1 MTYRTCD
8 IFNYQ
13 IRHRS
18 RALPNF
24 PRANNLPRQVRGFFV
39 SVFWIFTGRRANRDY
54 RLQSRRWGDFN
65 LDPALTR
72 PIPALQEVIKE
83 VHHGGRHI
91 ALDISENLGCAI
103 VGINGAYRQ
112 DQKEQPRPEWFAR
125 SLFNFPVVGNAH
137 RYLFDLH
144 STAVGARLS
153 TRGIGGFLKE
163 TKDVA
168 ALPAAYHEFTRV
180 CGRPLG
186 AKATGH
192 LIHPEIQVSAAFL
205 IHFGSLGKSA
215 VAASGTFQLAGVSIS

>member
-1 MTYRTCD
+1 MRHIQLSNKTSLKGIAQLSPSEQPAPPSAGLFCICILD
-8 IFNYQ
+8 IHWPQ
-13 IRHRS
+13 GLS
-18 RALPNF
+18 
-24 PRANNLPRQVRGFFV
+24 
-39 SVFWIFTGRRANRDY
+39 
-54 RLQSRRWGDFN
+54 RLQSRRRCDFN

-72 PIPALQEVIKE
+72 PLPALQQVIKE

-91 ALDISENLGCAI
+91 ALYVSENLGCAI
-103 VGINGAYRQ
+103 VGVNGAYREN
-112 DQKEQPRPEWFAR
+112 QKEQPRPEWFAR

-205 IHFGSLGKSA
+205 IHFRGLGKSA